1 MQSALFVS
9 VIFFLSAFHAFAVQS
24 WDVPCVHGLCTYDK
38 ILPDGTKVAT
48 LKIVRSPLPPLLY
61 LEIDTLD
68 HQWGAPDAIS
78 DITPAAGWHILDCNP
93 DETKQDILLICLD
106 NNAECN
112 HIINSG
118 ARDIIVR
125 LPQSVR
131 SQPILTCA
139 FI

>member
-1 MQSALFVS
+1 MHVRQDSARRDES
-9 VIFFLSAFHAFAVQS
+9 RDIENRAFS
-24 WDVPCVHGLCTYDK
+24 
-38 ILPDGTKVAT
+38 
-48 LKIVRSPLPPLLY
+48 SPPLLY